1 MPEGELKK
9 LKIIGYEDAKFS
21 ESKKVDQGEFK
32 TLVNPEKY
40 TLSYNIEYDDKHA
53 PGTSSGPAKFNK
65 MEPQDFE
72 IEFLFDGTGIVQWQ
86 NADAGSVQDEIDRF
100 RKIVFDYNGEKHR
113 PNFVKIIWGAL
124 LFKGVFVS
132 LDLEYKLFKPSGEPL
147 RAVGKAKFKGHQDDE
162 ERAAEEN
169 KSSPDLTHV
178 RTVKGGDTLPLMTY
192 RIYGDSKYYLE
203 VARANK
209 LSNFRKLT
217 PGQQIVFPP
226 IDKQSK

>member
-1 MPEGELKK
+1 MGEGHLKK

-21 ESKKVDQGEFK
+21 ESKKVQEGEFT

-40 TLSYNIEYDDKHA
+40 NLKYNIEYNDKNA
-53 PGTSSGPAKFNK
+53 PGTSSGPAKFVK

-72 IEFLFDGTGIVQWQ
+72 IEFLFDSTGVIP
-86 NADAGSVQDEIDRF
+86 AKSEDSVQEEIDKF

-113 PNFVKIIWGAL
+113 PNFIKIIWGAL

-132 LDLEYKLFKPSGEPL
+132 LDLEYKLFKPNGDPI
-147 RAVGKAKFKGHQDDE
+147 RAVAKCSFKGHQDDE
-162 ERAAEEN
+162 ERAADEN
-169 KSSPDLTHV
+169 KNSPDLTHV
-178 RTVKGGDTLPLMTY
+178 RQVKGGDTLPLMTH

-203 VARANK
+203 VAKFNK

-226 IDKQSK
+226 IDKKS

>member
-1 MPEGELKK
+1 MGEGELKK

-21 ESKKVDQGEFK
+21 ESKKVQEGEFT

-40 TLSYNIEYDDKHA
+40 NLKYNIEYNDKNA

-65 MEPQDFE
+65 MDPQDFE
-72 IEFLFDGTGIVQWQ
+72 IEFLFDSTGVIPSTS
-86 NADAGSVQDEIDRF
+86 NGSVQDEIDKF

-113 PNFVKIIWGAL
+113 PNFIKIIWGAL

-132 LDLEYKLFKPSGEPL
+132 LDLEYKLFKPSGDPI
-147 RAVGKAKFKGHQDDE
+147 RAVAKCSFKGHQDDE

-178 RTVKGGDTLPLMTY
+178 RQVKGGDTLPLMTY

-203 VARANK
+203 VAKFNK

-226 IDKQSK
+226 IDKQS